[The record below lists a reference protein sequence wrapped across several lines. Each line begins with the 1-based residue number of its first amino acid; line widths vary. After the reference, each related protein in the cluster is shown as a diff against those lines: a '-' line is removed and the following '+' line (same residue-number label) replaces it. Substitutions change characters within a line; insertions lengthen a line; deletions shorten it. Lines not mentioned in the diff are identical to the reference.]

1 MWVIPTGRGNKMVL
15 SHTEHDITKK
25 ATRVLSVYG
34 GLEGL
39 ARMPAWLISEVLSA
53 FFTDQ
58 ERREIVRLR
67 PFRGAKKD
75 ILRMLQSKAA
85 S

>member
-1 MWVIPTGRGNKMVL
+1 MDPNNRDR
-15 SHTEHDITKK
+15 DITKK
-25 ATRVLSVYG
+25 ATQVLSVYG

-58 ERREIVRLR
+58 ERKEIVKLR
-67 PFRGAKKD
+67 PFKGAKKD

-85 S
+85 G